1 MNLGIGLGA
10 LVGGLIATTS
20 DPRSFSVLFLLD
32 AATFL
37 VFAVILSTVKEPLPD
52 EAEAARRTQAGR
64 LSRGPARPE
73 LRRRS
78 SA

>member
-1 MNLGIGLGA
+1 M
-10 LVGGLIATTS
+10 
-20 DPRSFSVLFLLD
+20 LFLLD

-37 VFAVILSTVKEPLPD
+37 VFAVILSTVKEPPPD
-52 EAEAARRTQAGR
+52 ESEAHDERKRGR
-64 LSRGPARPE
+64 LPGRPAQPQ

>member
-1 MNLGIGLGA
+1 M
-10 LVGGLIATTS
+10 
-20 DPRSFSVLFLLD
+20 LFLLD

-52 EAEAARRTQAGR
+52 EPEAARGR
-64 LSRGPARPE
+64 PGAATGRFCATATSS
-73 LRRRS
+73 RS